1 MHARTKS
8 AGVRA
13 LETDVL
19 DDVVREPVV
28 VAAAGPAVLLGQR
41 RIAHRRRTASEDRVV
56 RRPAD
61 AIPDE
66 AIADPAP
73 PYPRLICGEFGGLAR
88 PRPQHENDQ
97 EDLILQVRFHSAK
110 WLSVHPLTTFCDRD
124 APQR

>member
-13 LETDVL
+13 LVADVL

-28 VAAAGPAVLLGQR
+28 VAAAGPAVLLGQGR
-41 RIAHRRRTASEDRVV
+41 VAHRRRAAAEDCVV

-61 AIPDE
+61 AVPDE

-73 PYPRLICGEFGGLAR
+73 PYPRLVCGEFGGLAR
-88 PRPQHENDQ
+88 RRPHHEND
-97 EDLILQVRFHSAK
+97 EDLRVQVRFHSAK
-110 WLSVHPLTTFCDRD
+110 WLSVHPLTTFCNRD
-124 APQR
+124 ALQG

>member
-13 LETDVL
+13 LEADVL

-41 RIAHRRRTASEDRVV
+41 RIARRRRTASEDRVV

-73 PYPRLICGEFGGLAR
+73 PYPRLVCGELRGLAR
-88 PRPQHENDQ
+88 PRPQHENEQ
-97 EDLILQVRFHSAK
+97 DLILQVRFHSAK

-124 APQR
+124 ASQR

>member
-1 MHARTKS
+1 MRTKS

-13 LETDVL
+13 LVADVL

-41 RIAHRRRTASEDRVV
+41 RVAHRRRAAAEDCVV

-61 AIPDE
+61 AVPDE

-73 PYPRLICGEFGGLAR
+73 PYPRLVCGEFGGLAR
-88 PRPQHENDQ
+88 P
-97 EDLILQVRFHSAK
+97 
-110 WLSVHPLTTFCDRD
+110 
-124 APQR
+124 APRKR